1 MGFLVLMY
9 FMTNPDNTTC
19 TKPVV
24 VGFVFFLCLFFC
36 VQSNKLLVLD
46 GYLDSGILL

>member
-9 FMTNPDNTTC
+9 FMTNPDNTTR

-24 VGFVFFLCLFFC
+24 VGFVFFVYFSVCNPINVCFLE
-36 VQSNKLLVLD
+36 
-46 GYLDSGILL
+46 LDSGILK